1 MIDDRAA
8 RPCHLQE
15 PMNKLEI
22 GKCTFTN
29 CSIGIS
35 LDEDHLG
42 GEVNPERSG
51 GKVVVRVD
59 EESVQVVQSPLTP
72 KSLKVDGGGD
82 KRPEKTNLLCD
93 VTNCTFETGFY
104 GVMNQSRKTRLM
116 VEVTSKSDKTKAR
129 ILLKIFYM
137 VGIRKLE
144 V

>member
-1 MIDDRAA
+1 MPALPVISIEISTQIVIDDRAA

-42 GEVNPERSG
+42 GEVNPES

-59 EESVQVVQSPLTP
+59 EESGQVVQGSPGTP
-72 KSLKVDGGGD
+72 KSLKVDPG
-82 KRPEKTNLLCD
+82 L
-93 VTNCTFETGFY
+93 
-104 GVMNQSRKTRLM
+104 
-116 VEVTSKSDKTKAR
+116 VTSS
-129 ILLKIFYM
+129 ILFC
-137 VGIRKLE
+137 
-144 V
+144 

>member
-1 MIDDRAA
+1 MIEDRAA
-8 RPCHLQE
+8 RPWDLQE
-15 PMNKLEI
+15 PMNKPEI

-42 GEVNPERSG
+42 GEVNPES

-59 EESVQVVQSPLTP
+59 EESGQVVQSPGTP
-72 KSLKVDGGGD
+72 KSLKVDGCD

-116 VEVTSKSDKTKAR
+116 VEVTSKSDKKSLRRYVA
-129 ILLKIFYM
+129 IHSKQM
-137 VGIRKLE
+137 
-144 V
+144 

>member
-1 MIDDRAA
+1 MIDDRAT
-8 RPCHLQE
+8 RPCDLQE

-42 GEVNPERSG
+42 GEVNPESG
-51 GKVVVRVD
+51 KVVRVD
-59 EESVQVVQSPLTP
+59 EESGQVVQSPGTP
-72 KSLKVDGGGD
+72 KSLKVDGGD

-116 VEVTSKSDKTKAR
+116 VEVTSKFDSTSQ
-129 ILLKIFYM
+129 IH
-137 VGIRKLE
+137 VSNT
-144 V
+144 